1 MSDTEKTIISGRN
14 PVASASQATEVGGE
28 TTKRTVAISPIPD
41 VILEAELGRGGM
53 GVVYR
58 GRQIYLDRVVAIK
71 LLLVDGTS
79 GQEFVQRFQREAKI
93 LASLAHPNI
102 VSCYQAGVT
111 AANSP
116 YLVME
121 FIDGPTLKDWVTEHG
136 RVPVRDALALT
147 RDLAKALDH
156 AHENGIIH
164 RDVKPE
170 NVLLAP
176 AISTSTSA
184 SAAAHAAVPPGAGAG
199 VRAGVGAGISDSTF
213 SFIAKLVD
221 LGLARPSQ
229 VSGNMQLTRQGVIMG
244 TPSTM
249 APEQFDDP
257 ENVDYRADIYGL
269 GCVLYHALVGK
280 PAFDG
285 QTLAAIV
292 TAKVSGDIPQ
302 ATRAKADVPLAVNEL
317 VCALLARNRDQRPQ
331 SYREIIERC
340 DVLLHGDAQQL
351 GKHGNRSAWIGVVA
365 AVLLF
370 GGSALAWTILHPTE
384 SATPSPAP
392 TTAMTSAAVVVAPAS
407 IARVALDK
415 LTDADFGTMKPLWQF
430 DQTQRLNEWSSD
442 PHWISSE
449 DRADA
454 VSGLSGRI
462 TRPLGTLPC
471 RINGLIHHANG
482 AHASDPHSDTAQI
495 GVQLVNGG
503 RIELTLLNLGPI
515 THATVNCYKN
525 GDDIPYNSQ
534 GPLTFPAG
542 KPIPVTLTISDDALV
557 AAVDGNALTL
567 IALPAAPE
575 RLCLTANLRAPA
587 EALPIEVSGLTVRLA
602 K

>member
-1 MSDTEKTIISGRN
+1 MSETAKTILSGSN
-14 PVASASQATEVGGE
+14 SNVASQGSLGQGTSEQATEIGGD
-28 TTKRTVAISPIPD
+28 TTRRTAIISPIPD
-41 VILEAELGRGGM
+41 VVLESELGRGGM

-58 GRQIYLDRVVAIK
+58 GRQIYLERAVAVK
-71 LLLVDGTS
+71 LLLVDGAN

-111 AANSP
+111 AANCP

-121 FIDGPTLKDWVTEHG
+121 FIDGPTLKDWVITHG
-136 RVPVRDALALT
+136 RVPVRDALALI

-156 AHENGIIH
+156 AHESGIIH

-176 AISTSTSA
+176 SA
-184 SAAAHAAVPPGAGAG
+184 REASFP
-199 VRAGVGAGISDSTF
+199 
-213 SFIAKLVD
+213 FIAKLVD
-221 LGLARPSQ
+221 LGLARPSRA
-229 VSGNMQLTRQGVIMG
+229 SGDMQLTRQGMIMG
-244 TPSTM
+244 TPATM

-269 GCVLYHALVGK
+269 GCVLYHALIGK

-285 QTLAAIV
+285 QTIAAII
-292 TAKVSGDIPQ
+292 TAKVSGEVPQ

-365 AVLLF
+365 AVVLF
-370 GGSALAWTILHPTE
+370 GGSALAWTLTRPPADNTAIT
-384 SATPSPAP
+384 ATTATTATKAP
-392 TTAMTSAAVVVAPAS
+392 TANTTLPSAAVVVP
-407 IARVALDK
+407 RVALDK
-415 LTDADFGTMKPLWQF
+415 LTDADFGASKPLWLF
-430 DQTQRLNEWSSD
+430 DQAQRLSEWSSD

-462 TRPLGTLPC
+462 TRPLPSLPC
-471 RINGLIHHANG
+471 RIHALIHHTNG
-482 AHASDPHSDTAQI
+482 PKSGDAHSDTAQI
-495 GVQLVNGG
+495 GVQLANSG
-503 RIELTLLNLGPI
+503 RVELTLLNLGPI
-515 THATVNCYKN
+515 IHATINCYKS
-525 GDDIPYNSQ
+525 GEDIPYNSQ

-542 KPIPVTLTISDDALV
+542 KPIPVTLTIGGDALI
-557 AAVDGNALTL
+557 AAVDGNSLTL

-575 RLCLTANLRAPA
+575 RLCLTANLKAPL
-587 EALPIEVSGLTVRLA
+587 EALPIEVSALTVQLA